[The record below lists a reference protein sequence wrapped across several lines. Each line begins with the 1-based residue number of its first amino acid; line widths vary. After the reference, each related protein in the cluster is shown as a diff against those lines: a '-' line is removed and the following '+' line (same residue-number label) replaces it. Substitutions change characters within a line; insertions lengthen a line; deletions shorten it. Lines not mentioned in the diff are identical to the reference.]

1 MLWQQCCFDW
11 FSYCTYRITIWL
23 HCIINIIKLINQIIL
38 SATDFFNL
46 FTILTYSGWL
56 HEEYMR
62 CPVCV
67 FSFSIPLLVIYYRGL
82 FVLNSSKIVKSCVLH
97 FHKSE
102 VNFCFIK
109 LSYYKSSTFLTH
121 RRGAY
126 QWTTCLFGHN
136 VEMFTEI
143 NACLFIDSLKL
154 SSLIPLITSVI
165 TSSLGNDIYMSD
177 ISTTDYGFFLCW
189 FHVFDFLNKLLCIFN
204 ITFITSY
211 QRT

>member
-109 LSYYKSSTFLTH
+109 LTNEVEHTNELPVFLVIML
-121 RRGAY
+121 R
-126 QWTTCLFGHN
+126 CLP
-136 VEMFTEI
+136 
-143 NACLFIDSLKL
+143 KL
-154 SSLIPLITSVI
+154 TLVYSLIVW
-165 TSSLGNDIYMSD
+165 N
-177 ISTTDYGFFLCW
+177 
-189 FHVFDFLNKLLCIFN
+189 FHH
-204 ITFITSY
+204 
-211 QRT
+211 